1 MTLNNSKFGNEDK
14 VPGIVLYLFE
24 IWQYKTHIDM
34 ENLKK
39 EFQSRLL
46 ETKREGMENV
56 IKHLERLG
64 FFTAPA
70 STKFH
75 LNVKGGLMQHSWNV
89 CNTALMLRN
98 QMILMKPEL
107 EAKLPVE
114 SVIIASLLHDV
125 CKSNIYKDAILNRK
139 NDQGY
144 WEKVPGYEVDYSSL
158 PLGHGEKSVIMLLTL
173 GLRLTRDEML
183 AIRWHMTAWE
193 LPFHSSEAKANLN
206 AARETAPLCTI
217 IQTADGLSSALLED

>member
-1 MTLNNSKFGNEDK
+1 
-14 VPGIVLYLFE
+14 
-24 IWQYKTHIDM
+24 M
-34 ENLKK
+34 ENLKQQFIEK
-39 EFQSRLL
+39 LL
-46 ETKREGMENV
+46 STKRDGMENV

-64 FFTAPA
+64 FFVAPA

-75 LNVKGGLMQHSWNV
+75 LNVKGGLMLHSWNV
-89 CNTALMLRN
+89 CNTALMLRE
-98 QMILMKPEL
+98 QMILIKPEL
-107 EAKLPVE
+107 AEKLPVE

-173 GLRLTRDEML
+173 GLKLTRDEML
-183 AIRWHMTAWE
+183 AIRWHMTAWD
-193 LPFHSSEAKANLN
+193 LAFHSPEQKSNLQIAK
-206 AARETAPLCTI
+206 ETAPLCTI
-217 IQTADGLSSALLED
+217 IQSADGLSSALLEE

>member
-1 MTLNNSKFGNEDK
+1 
-14 VPGIVLYLFE
+14 
-24 IWQYKTHIDM
+24 M
-34 ENLKK
+34 ENLKQQ
-39 EFQSRLL
+39 FQEKLL
-46 ETKREGMENV
+46 STHREGMENV

-75 LNVKGGLMQHSWNV
+75 LSVKGGLMEHSWNV
-89 CNTALMLRN
+89 CKTALMLRE

-107 EAKLPVE
+107 ADKLPE
-114 SVIIASLLHDV
+114 DSVVIAALLHDV

-173 GLRLTRDEML
+173 GLKLTKDEML

-193 LPFHSSEAKANLN
+193 LAFQSPEQKSNLQK
-206 AARETAPLCTI
+206 AREIAPLCVL
-217 IQTADGLSSALLED
+217 IQAADGLSSALLEA

>member
-1 MTLNNSKFGNEDK
+1 
-14 VPGIVLYLFE
+14 
-24 IWQYKTHIDM
+24 M
-34 ENLKK
+34 ENLKQQ
-39 EFQSRLL
+39 FQEKLL
-46 ETKREGMENV
+46 STKRDGMENV

-75 LNVKGGLMQHSWNV
+75 LSVKGGLMEHSWNV
-89 CNTALMLRN
+89 CNTALMLRE
-98 QMILMKPEL
+98 QMIQMKPQL
-107 EAKLPVE
+107 ADKLPEE
-114 SVIIASLLHDV
+114 SVVIASLLHDV

-144 WEKVPGYEVDYSSL
+144 WEKIPGYEVDYSSL

-173 GLRLTRDEML
+173 GLKLTKDEML

-193 LPFHSSEAKANLN
+193 LAFQSPEQKSNLQK
-206 AARETAPLCTI
+206 AREIAPLCAI
-217 IQTADGLSSALLED
+217 IQAADGLSSALLEE

>member
-1 MTLNNSKFGNEDK
+1 
-14 VPGIVLYLFE
+14 
-24 IWQYKTHIDM
+24 M
-34 ENLKK
+34 ENLKQQ
-39 EFQSRLL
+39 FQEKLL
-46 ETKREGMENV
+46 STKRDGMENV

-75 LNVKGGLMQHSWNV
+75 LSVKGGLMEHSWNV
-89 CNTALMLRN
+89 CNTALMLRE
-98 QMILMKPEL
+98 QMIQMKPEL
-107 EAKLPVE
+107 ADRLPEE
-114 SVIIASLLHDV
+114 SVVIASLLHDV

-173 GLRLTRDEML
+173 GLKLTKDEML

-193 LPFHSSEAKANLN
+193 LAFQSPEQKSNLQK
-206 AARETAPLCTI
+206 AREIAPLCAI
-217 IQTADGLSSALLED
+217 IQAADGLSSALLEA

>member
-1 MTLNNSKFGNEDK
+1 
-14 VPGIVLYLFE
+14 
-24 IWQYKTHIDM
+24 M

-39 EFQSRLL
+39 KFQSRLL

-64 FFTAPA
+64 FFAAPA

-89 CNTALMLRN
+89 CNTALMLRD

-173 GLRLTRDEML
+173 GLKLTRDEML
-183 AIRWHMTAWE
+183 AIRWHMTAWD
-193 LPFHSSEAKANLN
+193 LAFHSLEQKNNLQM
-206 AARETAPLCTI
+206 ARETAPLCTI

>member
-1 MTLNNSKFGNEDK
+1 
-14 VPGIVLYLFE
+14 
-24 IWQYKTHIDM
+24 M
-34 ENLKK
+34 ENLKQQ
-39 EFQSRLL
+39 FQEKLL
-46 ETKREGMENV
+46 STKREGMENV

-89 CNTALMLRN
+89 CNTALMLRE
-98 QMILMKPEL
+98 QMIQMKPEL
-107 EAKLPVE
+107 AEKLPVE
-114 SVIIASLLHDV
+114 SVIIAALLHDV

-173 GLRLTRDEML
+173 GLKMTRDEML

-193 LPFHSSEAKANLN
+193 LAFHSPEQKSNLQKA
-206 AARETAPLCTI
+206 RDTAPLCTI
-217 IQTADGLSSALLED
+217 VQAADGLSSSLLEE

>member
-1 MTLNNSKFGNEDK
+1 
-14 VPGIVLYLFE
+14 
-24 IWQYKTHIDM
+24 M
-34 ENLKK
+34 ENLKQQ
-39 EFQSRLL
+39 FQEKLL
-46 ETKREGMENV
+46 STKREGMENV

-89 CNTALMLRN
+89 CNTALMLRE
-98 QMILMKPEL
+98 QMIQMKPEL
-107 EAKLPVE
+107 AEKLPVE

-173 GLRLTRDEML
+173 GLKMTRDEML

-193 LPFHSSEAKANLN
+193 LAFQSPEQKSNLQM
-206 AARETAPLCTI
+206 AMATAPLCTI
-217 IQTADGLSSALLED
+217 VQAADGPSSSLLEE

>member
-1 MTLNNSKFGNEDK
+1 
-14 VPGIVLYLFE
+14 
-24 IWQYKTHIDM
+24 M
-34 ENLKK
+34 ENLKQQ
-39 EFQSRLL
+39 FQEKLL
-46 ETKREGMENV
+46 STHREGMENV

-75 LNVKGGLMQHSWNV
+75 LSVKGGLMEHSWNV
-89 CNTALMLRN
+89 CKTALMLRE

-107 EAKLPVE
+107 ADKLPE
-114 SVIIASLLHDV
+114 DSVVIAALLHDV

-173 GLRLTRDEML
+173 GLKLTKDEML

-193 LPFHSSEAKANLN
+193 LAFQSPEQKSNLQK
-206 AARETAPLCTI
+206 AREIAPLCVL
-217 IQTADGLSSALLED
+217 IQAADGLSTSLLEA

>member
-1 MTLNNSKFGNEDK
+1 
-14 VPGIVLYLFE
+14 
-24 IWQYKTHIDM
+24 M
-34 ENLKK
+34 ENLK
-39 EFQSRLL
+39 EQFQEKLL
-46 ETKREGMENV
+46 STKRDGMENV

-75 LNVKGGLMQHSWNV
+75 LSVKGGLMEHSWNV
-89 CNTALMLRN
+89 CNTALMLRE
-98 QMILMKPEL
+98 QMIQMKPKL
-107 EAKLPVE
+107 ADKLPEE
-114 SVIIASLLHDV
+114 SVVIASLLHDV

-173 GLRLTRDEML
+173 GLKLTKDEML

-193 LPFHSSEAKANLN
+193 LAFQSPEQKSNLQK
-206 AARETAPLCTI
+206 AREIAPLCVL
-217 IQTADGLSSALLED
+217 IQAADGLSTSLLEA

>member
-1 MTLNNSKFGNEDK
+1 
-14 VPGIVLYLFE
+14 
-24 IWQYKTHIDM
+24 M
-34 ENLKK
+34 ENLKQQFK
-39 EFQSRLL
+39 ERLL
-46 ETKREGMENV
+46 STNRDGMENV

-64 FFTAPA
+64 FFVDPA

-89 CNTALMLRN
+89 CNTALMLRE
-98 QMILMKPEL
+98 QMIQMKPEL
-107 EAKLPVE
+107 AEKLPVE

-173 GLRLTRDEML
+173 GLKLTS
-183 AIRWHMTAWE
+183 AIV
-193 LPFHSSEAKANLN
+193 
-206 AARETAPLCTI
+206 
-217 IQTADGLSSALLED
+217 